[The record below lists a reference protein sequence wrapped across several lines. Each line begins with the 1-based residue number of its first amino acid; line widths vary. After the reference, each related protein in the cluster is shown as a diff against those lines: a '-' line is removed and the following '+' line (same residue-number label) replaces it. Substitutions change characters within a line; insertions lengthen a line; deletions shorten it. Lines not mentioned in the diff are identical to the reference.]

1 MSIKLLR
8 IIGVTAQK
16 SLLLLWHILQHQVSV
31 IIHCMRFHWFHMF
44 TNRTLIDFHNTWV
57 KFLFLFIVTKFSIKP
72 NLWNFRHKLIKHSS
86 FSNNKIHN
94 FPSIMYTPGDI
105 REIMRRCIWNL
116 LGKIF
121 TLYDLKGILK
131 QKLQTLLLWPVSWVS
146 QNC

>member
-1 MSIKLLR
+1 
-8 IIGVTAQK
+8 
-16 SLLLLWHILQHQVSV
+16 
-31 IIHCMRFHWFHMF
+31 MRFHWFHMF

-72 NLWNFRHKLIKHSS
+72 NLWNLRHKLIKHSS

-131 QKLQTLLLWPVSWVS
+131 QKLQTLLLSVTKLLTYSSIHVSTIIYGNEQKEDDHWYG
-146 QNC
+146 C